1 MSVLELLAIRAN
13 VYYTPEEASQ
23 LRRVAPEAILGLL
36 ESGEVQG
43 VRIDDQW
50 RILRAAL
57 LGLSAGSDQSEASLV
72 SQWLAASS
80 RSLQEVW
87 DNEEDAVY
95 DRL

>member
-1 MSVLELLAIRAN
+1 MSVLESLAIQAN

-23 LRRVAPEAILGLL
+23 LLRVPPEAIFGLL

-43 VRIDDQW
+43 VRINDQW
-50 RILRAAL
+50 RILGASL
-57 LGLSAGSDQSEASLV
+57 LGLPSGLEQTEAALV
-72 SQWLAASS
+72 AQWLAASS

-95 DRL
+95 DDL